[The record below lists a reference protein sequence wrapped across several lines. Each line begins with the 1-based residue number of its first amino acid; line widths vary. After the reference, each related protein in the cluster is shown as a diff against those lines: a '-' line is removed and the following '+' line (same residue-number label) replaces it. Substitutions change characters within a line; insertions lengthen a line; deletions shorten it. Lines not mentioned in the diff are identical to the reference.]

1 MIVRTVLSLSVS
13 LALAMSA
20 NAALKDG
27 TYSAEA
33 LGHNSP
39 MTVKVT
45 IKGGKI
51 AGVDSAANMETRGV
65 GQFALDKLGK
75 EIVQKQSIGVDNVT
89 GATVSS
95 FALKG
100 AVKKALQQA
109 GATPDELKVFS
120 KKTDAVPTTPLTV
133 KASVAIIGGGG
144 TGLAAA
150 VSALENGA
158 KKVVILEKL
167 GYLGG
172 STQVSG
178 GALNAVDDKRQKAQ
192 GIKDSIQTH

>member
-75 EIVQKQSIGVDNVT
+75 KLFRNSLSVLTTSQAPQ
-89 GATVSS
+89 
-95 FALKG
+95 FPALH
-100 AVKKALQQA
+100 LR
-109 GATPDELKVFS
+109 
-120 KKTDAVPTTPLTV
+120 VP
-133 KASVAIIGGGG
+133 
-144 TGLAAA
+144 
-150 VSALENGA
+150 
-158 KKVVILEKL
+158 
-167 GYLGG
+167 
-172 STQVSG
+172 
-178 GALNAVDDKRQKAQ
+178 
-192 GIKDSIQTH
+192 